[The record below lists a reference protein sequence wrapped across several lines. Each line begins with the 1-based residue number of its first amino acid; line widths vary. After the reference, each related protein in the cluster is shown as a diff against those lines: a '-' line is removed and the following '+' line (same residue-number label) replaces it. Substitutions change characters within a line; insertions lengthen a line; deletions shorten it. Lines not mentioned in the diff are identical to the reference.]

1 MQYILDSV
9 VQELQKDPTKRF
21 MYVEIAY
28 FARWFREQ
36 DDATRH
42 VVKGLVNEGNDGLKG
57 LDETDI

>member
-1 MQYILDSV
+1 MDSV

-42 VVKGLVNEGNDGLKG
+42 VVKGLVNEGNDGLTG